1 MASLMAE
8 SLDVAMENFLK
19 PTKYDKLTSLS
30 KTLRDD
36 PSCQLCTILV
46 KYMMKLDMSADI
58 EANLDDKCVPPL
70 TILRQGISYLRF
82 YTIRDLA
89 ELLCS
94 LVRKLVLKSNLQHLN
109 FFKLRHVSDQKTVSV
124 AKRQS
129 LLVRN

>member
-58 EANLDDKCVPPL
+58 EVIFVQKGEAKKKPNKRGIHP
-70 TILRQGISYLRF
+70 TLRKDSSI
-82 YTIRDLA
+82 A
-89 ELLCS
+89 
-94 LVRKLVLKSNLQHLN
+94 
-109 FFKLRHVSDQKTVSV
+109 FKKFMLH
-124 AKRQS
+124 
-129 LLVRN
+129 

>member
-94 LVRKLVLKSNLQHLN
+94 IVRKLVLKSNLN
-109 FFKLRHVSDQKTVSV
+109 V
-124 AKRQS
+124 
-129 LLVRN
+129 

>member
-70 TILRQGISYLRF
+70 TILRQGIVVFKWSFKKKLLLRF
-82 YTIRDLA
+82 TDLY
-89 ELLCS
+89 
-94 LVRKLVLKSNLQHLN
+94 LKHFRYCCVVQAMEKRHL
-109 FFKLRHVSDQKTVSV
+109 HSDSH
-124 AKRQS
+124 
-129 LLVRN
+129 